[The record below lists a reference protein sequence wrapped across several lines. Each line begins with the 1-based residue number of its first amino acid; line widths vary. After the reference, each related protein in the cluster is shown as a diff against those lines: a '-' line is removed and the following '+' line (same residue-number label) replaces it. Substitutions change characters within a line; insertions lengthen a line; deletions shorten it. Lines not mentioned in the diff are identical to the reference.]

1 MLQKLHKN
9 ARTNYAI
16 RLAIK
21 QSSEPISH
29 LASKYNLS
37 WITVKKWKERESIE
51 DKSSRPHRLRISLT
65 KEEEDLILFERKKFK
80 KTVEE
85 IYFSLNDKVPNLYP
99 LKIYR
104 CLVRYGLNVLP
115 CELIKAERRIKKFR
129 RYTIGYLHLDTLYS
143 PKINKRRFYLF
154 TAIDRVSKLAFI
166 RVQKTKTKEM
176 GVYFLKQVLNF
187 YPYKIHYIL
196 TDNGGEFS
204 YNHLHQTKRPKDKRV
219 HPFDK
224 LCQEN
229 KIKHRTIK
237 FKHPWTN
244 GMVERFNGK
253 IKDKVFK
260 RYIFDNEDDLK
271 EKLYTYLNDY
281 NFKVKLRQ
289 LNYLTPAEYLKTRFG
304 YSIQRIVI

>member
-21 QSSEPISH
+21 QSSEPILH
-29 LASKYNLS
+29 LANKYHLS
-37 WITVKKWKERESIE
+37 WQTVKKWKERESIE

-85 IYFSLNDKVPNLYP
+85 IFFSTEGVIPNIYP

-115 CELIKAERRIKKFR
+115 DELLKAERKIRKFR
-129 RYTIGYLHLDTLYS
+129 KYTIGYLHIDTLYT
-143 PKINKRRFYLF
+143 PKINHKRWYVF
-154 TAIDRVSKLAFI
+154 TCIDRVSKLAFVLI
-166 RVQKTKTKEM
+166 TNQKTKACGTK
-176 GVYFLKQVLNF
+176 FLEAVLRF

-204 YNHLHQTKRPKDKRV
+204 YNHLHQTKRPKDKRI

-253 IKDKVFK
+253 IKDKVFR

>member
-21 QSSEPISH
+21 QSSEPISR
-29 LASKYNLS
+29 LANKYHLS
-37 WITVKKWKERESIE
+37 WQTVKKWKERESVE
-51 DKSSRPHRLRISLT
+51 DKSSRPHNLRISLT
-65 KEEEDLILFERKKFK
+65 QEQEDLILFERKKFK

-85 IYFSLNDKVPNLYP
+85 IYFSLKNKISNLYP

-104 CLVRYGLNVLP
+104 CLVRYGLNILP
-115 CELIKAERRIKKFR
+115 DELIKAERRIKRFR
-129 RYTIGYLHLDTLYS
+129 KYTIGYLHLDTLYS
-143 PKINKRRFYLF
+143 PKISKRRSYIF

-166 RVQKTKTKEM
+166 LIKERKTKEM
-176 GVYFLKQVLNF
+176 GTQFLRQVINF

-196 TDNGGEFS
+196 TDNGGEFTHNS
-204 YNHLHQTKRPKDKRV
+204 LHKTKRPKDKRV

-253 IKDKVFK
+253 IKDKVLR
-260 RYIFDNEDDLK
+260 RYIFENEEDLRK
-271 EKLYTYLNDY
+271 KLYTYLNDY
-281 NFKVKLRQ
+281 NFKIKLRQ
-289 LNYLTPAEYLKTRFG
+289 LNYQTPAEYLKTRFN

>member
-37 WITVKKWKERESIE
+37 WQTVKKWKERESIE
-51 DKSSRPHRLRISLT
+51 DKSSRPHRLRISLS

-85 IYFSLNDKVPNLYP
+85 IFFSTEGVIPNIYP

-115 CELIKAERRIKKFR
+115 DELLKAERKIRKFR
-129 RYTIGYLHLDTLYS
+129 KYTIGYLHIDTLYT
-143 PKINKRRFYLF
+143 PKINHKRWYVF
-154 TAIDRVSKLAFI
+154 TCIDRVSKLAFVLI
-166 RVQKTKTKEM
+166 TNQKTKACGTK
-176 GVYFLKQVLNF
+176 FLEAVLRF

-229 KIKHRTIK
+229 KIKHRTIR

-253 IKDKVFK
+253 IKDKVFR

>member
-1 MLQKLHKN
+1 MYLRIHKN
-9 ARTNYAI
+9 ARVSFALRKEIQESNDSI
-16 RLAIK
+16 NSLA
-21 QSSEPISH
+21 
-29 LASKYNLS
+29 LKYGLS
-37 WITVKKWKERESIE
+37 WKTVKKWKERESIE

-85 IYFSLNDKVPNLYP
+85 IFFSTEGVIPNIYP

-115 CELIKAERRIKKFR
+115 DELLKAERKIRKFR
-129 RYTIGYLHLDTLYS
+129 KYTIGYLHIDTLYT
-143 PKINKRRFYLF
+143 PKINHKRWYVF
-154 TAIDRVSKLAFI
+154 TCIDRVSKLAFVLI
-166 RVQKTKTKEM
+166 TNQKTKACGTK
-176 GVYFLKQVLNF
+176 FLEAVLRF

-204 YNHLHQTKRPKDKRV
+204 YNYLHQTKRPKDKRV

-289 LNYLTPAEYLKTRFG
+289 LNYLTPADYLKERFN
-304 YSIQRIVI
+304 YSVQRIVI

>member
-21 QSSEPISH
+21 QSSESISH

-51 DKSSRPHRLRISLT
+51 DKSSRPHRLRISLS

-115 CELIKAERRIKKFR
+115 CELIKAERKIKKFR
-129 RYTIGYLHLDTLYS
+129 KYTIGYLHIDTLYT
-143 PKINKRRFYLF
+143 PKINHKRWYVF
-154 TAIDRVSKLAFI
+154 TCIDRVSKLAFVLI
-166 RVQKTKTKEM
+166 TNQKTKAC
-176 GVYFLKQVLNF
+176 GIRFLEAVLRF